1 MKKKELKGRHQTT
14 DPLAVPIEITKAQFE
29 INHGNHKYTRTQFP
43 VILAYA
49 VTAHKS
55 QGATLSEVI
64 VDFTPDRVDGK
75 INKPYII
82 EGSFYVAITRCKLSE
97 NVYLADFDPSYIK
110 IKKEIASKID
120 DMRQLRPYIFKK
132 IFNEDQIF
140 ENQEYEI
147 N

>member
-1 MKKKELKGRHQTT
+1 MVFKDKNVGNRLRFEKRELKGVHQTT

-97 NVYLADFDPSYIK
+97 NLYFTTYRKLQIKSQPLIQVYPIK
-110 IKKEIASKID
+110 GWSA
-120 DMRQLRPYIFKK
+120 QAYHPL
-132 IFNEDQIF
+132 
-140 ENQEYEI
+140 
-147 N
+147 